1 MIKTKA
7 FPLGPVLLPIGEGSP
22 LLAIFVACSIISVA
36 ILYLPIPNPKIYIHW
51 LTCIG

>member
-22 LLAIFVACSIISVA
+22 LLAIFVACSIISVV
-36 ILYLPIPNPKIYIHW
+36 ILYLFQIPRF
-51 LTCIG
+51 TFIGLHV